1 MNAESPWWRVSDAAA
16 YARVHPSQIFRA
28 CRERKLEHVRVNGRR
43 MILTKQEFVDAWLN
57 ALRVHVKPAGKDAA
71 SAAYGDARA

>member
-28 CRERKLEHVRVNGRR
+28 CRERKLEHVRAGGRKT
-43 MILTKQEFVDAWLN
+43 ILVKREWIDTWLES
-57 ALRVHVKPAGKDAA
+57 LRVHVRPGKDAVTTA
-71 SAAYGDARA
+71 HGDARA